1 MSGDCDGVRRTSV
14 HGQHYEKMTQRESC
28 RKLTPVVVETG
39 SGPQFAASRQSANV
53 RIHAPRKV
61 AHGAHPNIMHEL
73 IAAIDLGSNSFR
85 LQVGK
90 IVNDQ
95 IYPLDGLKEPVRLA
109 AGLTTDK
116 LLDEASRNRAFDA
129 LSRFNERLRGFP
141 PDSVRAVATNT
152 LRVAKNARSFLAEA
166 EQVLGVPIEV
176 ISGREEAR
184 LIYVGVAHTLPD
196 PHLQQ
201 LVVDIGGGSTEL
213 IIGKSFEPLL
223 LESLYMGCV
232 SFSLNYFPDGR
243 IDKNAMR
250 DAEFAARRELQA
262 ISRAYRDTGWEVA
275 VGSSG
280 SAKALVDV
288 LEQNGWSDGGITAEG
303 LEKLRAALL
312 RSGRLD
318 RLDIAGLKDD
328 RLPVILG
335 GFSIMSAVFKEFRI
349 ERMVFSEGAL
359 RLGVLYDLLGRYH
372 HHDLRD
378 ATVAAFVQRYQVD
391 PQQAAAVAE
400 TACHL
405 LVSLEPEA
413 CGEDHPD
420 YRFLRWAATLHE
432 IGISVAHSSY
442 HKHSAYILGNAD
454 MPGFSRMDQA
464 RLARIVLT
472 HRGKLARISSLEDSS
487 HDWMLV
493 VCLRLA
499 CILHR
504 SRDNTGVPPISI
516 ARTEHGF
523 AVVLGD
529 DWLESRPLTAAALE
543 EEQRQWLSV
552 GRGLVIHAL
561 RAGSGAH

>member
-1 MSGDCDGVRRTSV
+1 
-14 HGQHYEKMTQRESC
+14 MT
-28 RKLTPVVVETG
+28 
-39 SGPQFAASRQSANV
+39 
-53 RIHAPRKV
+53 
-61 AHGAHPNIMHEL
+61 HEL

-85 LQVGK
+85 LQVGR

-109 AGLTTDK
+109 AGLSPDK
-116 LLDEASRNRAFDA
+116 FLEADAQQRGLDA
-129 LSRFNERLRGFP
+129 LRRFNERLRGFR

-152 LRVAKNARSFLAEA
+152 LRVAKNATEFLARAEA
-166 EQVLGVPIEV
+166 ALGVPIEV
-176 ISGREEAR
+176 IAGREEAR

-196 PHLQQ
+196 PHRQQ

-213 IIGKSFEPLL
+213 IIGKSFEPIA

-232 SFSLNYFPDGR
+232 TYSLRFFPDGR
-243 IDKNAMR
+243 IDKR
-250 DAEFAARRELQA
+250 SIKEAELSARRELQA
-262 ISRAYRDTGWEVA
+262 IAHVYREIGWEQA

-288 LEQNGWSDGGITAEG
+288 LEQNGLSEEGITREG
-303 LEKLRAALL
+303 LERLRAILVRAG
-312 RSGRLD
+312 SID
-318 RLDIAGLKDD
+318 RLDLAGLKGD

-335 GFSIMSAVFKEFRI
+335 GFAIMSAVFKEF
-349 ERMVFSEGAL
+349 ELESMAFSEGAL

-378 ATVAAFVQRYQVD
+378 ATVSEFITRYRID
-391 PQQAAAVAE
+391 RRHAEAVAE

-405 LVSLEPEA
+405 LACLDPEA
-413 CGEDHPD
+413 ASEDHPD
-420 YRFLRWAATLHE
+420 RRYLRWAALLHE

-464 RLARIVLT
+464 RLARIVLA
-472 HRGKLARISSLEDSS
+472 HRGKLARVSALEERSP
-487 HDWMLV
+487 DWMLI

-504 SRDNTGVPPISI
+504 ARDGRGVPPISI
-516 ARTEHGF
+516 APTERGF
-523 AVVLGD
+523 AVALQDG
-529 DWLESRPLTAAALE
+529 WLKKLPLTAAALE

-552 GRGLVIHAL
+552 GRGLAI
-561 RAGSGAH
+561 RATGEAVGT